1 MEDMTT
7 IAISRDNNDKL
18 KIIMGT
24 MALRTAD
31 EVMTYLINA
40 SPKARSAVDTARRIR
55 DVK

>member
-31 EVMTYLINA
+31 EVITYLINDSA
-40 SPKARSAVDTARRIR
+40 KARSAVDTARRIR

>member
-1 MEDMTT
+1 MEMTT
-7 IAISRDNNDKL
+7 IAISKDNNDKL

-31 EVMTYLINA
+31 EVITYLINDSA
-40 SPKARSAVDTARRIR
+40 KCRSAVDTARRIR

>member
-1 MEDMTT
+1 MEMTT
-7 IAISRDNNDKL
+7 IAISKDNNDKL

-31 EVMTYLINA
+31 EVITYLINDSA
-40 SPKARSAVDTARRIR
+40 KARSAVDTARRIR